1 VQYYYDSSAEH
12 TLAPVGGVGAK
23 SKGTWSSILAGLSI
37 FLGKEINKKTLIFI
51 ITENK
56 TREFKNREIRKT

>member
-1 VQYYYDSSAEH
+1 VQYYYDSSATS